1 MHSGRENSVRAMLV
15 AAAVV
20 RHRGVSKGGFGAF
33 TLDGIE
39 FAVFKQPRR
48 EPAQFG
54 LVLDDQ
60 HGSFSKLALNVASAS
75 TIASKDF
82 LTSAGKSSASMFC
95 HFNSSRAISC
105 PECRLLPTRSRID
118 SVLLMLFY
126 RRSAALWPVVL
137 GHCLTDIV
145 EFGL

>member
-54 LVLDDQ
+54 VVLDNQ
-60 HGSFSKLALNVASAS
+60 HRS
-75 TIASKDF
+75 TILLGLSPY
-82 LTSAGKSSASMFC
+82 SPPS
-95 HFNSSRAISC
+95 
-105 PECRLLPTRSRID
+105 PECSLRSPSNCR
-118 SVLLMLFY
+118 M
-126 RRSAALWPVVL
+126 SAARFS
-137 GHCLTDIV
+137 GT
-145 EFGL
+145 GAQAAS